1 MKCMN
6 CGAATVDGTT
16 SDVFDVG
23 DSVIV
28 IRNIPCR
35 KCTECAEVIYSG
47 SVIRELEKI
56 IARAKVITNGDEQSI
71 RLSKEEAWNI
81 FLEGLNGFTEDFLPN
96 GREPQGTLDERE
108 SL

>member
-1 MKCMN
+1 MKC
-6 CGAATVDGTT
+6 GATTVNGTT

-47 SVIRELEKI
+47 KVIRELEKI
-56 IARAKVITNGDEQSI
+56 VDRAKQTLSEVAVID
-71 RLSKEEAWNI
+71 
-81 FLEGLNGFTEDFLPN
+81 FTKVAA
-96 GREPQGTLDERE
+96 
-108 SL
+108 